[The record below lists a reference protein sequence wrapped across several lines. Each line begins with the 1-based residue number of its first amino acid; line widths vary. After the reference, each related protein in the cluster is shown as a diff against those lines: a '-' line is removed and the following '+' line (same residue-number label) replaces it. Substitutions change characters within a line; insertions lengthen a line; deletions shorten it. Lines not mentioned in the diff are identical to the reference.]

1 MRTTVIYIKAFFIFL
16 SISIGSQAQEV
27 STTITPLGSPINTK
41 KYTEY
46 APTLSA
52 DGQVMIFQSNN
63 NKYRVWYLYE
73 TRLGTN
79 GKWSKPRPINAIN
92 NFGQK
97 PRASNGFQ
105 TNFIATP
112 HLSADGNTLYFC
124 ATFSGGMGSKDIYV
138 SKRKS
143 NGNWGRPRNI
153 GAPVNTKASED
164 FPSISPEGDALYFA
178 RPNDKKKGTGSKKQQ
193 QTCYDLY
200 VAKKDAN
207 TGRWQTPQKL
217 PTGSIN
223 TGCEK
228 CPRIQSDGLTLVF
241 SSIRDGNT
249 HSGDF
254 DLYKA
259 VLSVKE
265 TDWEQLEVVTP
276 LNTPGFDQFATVI
289 EPQAASGSKSAP
301 SVYYNAQGKRTPDIF
316 SASPLPTMLR
326 LQKVINTSG
335 KVIAKSKTSSLTYVA
350 NNTTL
355 KVYLLEA
362 DRADKPYLL
371 KTIKVDEATGGFA
384 LPLRFGYNYLL
395 EASAGE
401 DYEVT
406 QKRLALKDWTSLEYA
421 LKTPLILI
429 KKEKAISNE
438 AMIAKNNTNTST
450 TTPSSNAIS
459 SAQKTLLINPKTGEI
474 ISLAELQKRARKGL
488 AVSNGV
494 SGAGQT
500 MVTSPSKASKK
511 GTLPTRGEI
520 LAAYP
525 EYEMFDGK
533 QQQVASSSA
542 QNRKPN
548 KQKLKLALTRLQ
560 FPHLRFAYKSSELSS
575 QSKAYLENILGLLK
589 TSPKATLQIDA
600 HTDHT
605 GTWSSNMRLSEK
617 RAQVVKAF
625 LVQKGI
631 AEGRLMTKAYGEGKP
646 LVWRTDTTSQ
656 EKNRRVEV
664 RFLK

>member
-1 MRTTVIYIKAFFIFL
+1 MRRTVIYIKAFFIFL

-27 STTITPLGSPINTK
+27 STTITPLSGPINTK

-46 APTLSA
+46 SPTLSA
-52 DGQVMIFQSNN
+52 DGKVMIFQSNN

-73 TRLGTN
+73 SKLGN
-79 GKWSKPRPINAIN
+79 DGKWSKPKPLNAIN

-97 PRASNGFQ
+97 PCASNGFQ
-105 TNFIATP
+105 TDFIATP

-143 NGNWGRPRNI
+143 NGRWERPQNV
-153 GAPVNTKASED
+153 GATINTKASED

-178 RPNDKKKGTGSKKQQ
+178 RPNGKKKGVDSKT

-200 VAKKDAN
+200 IAKKDAT

-241 SSIRDGNT
+241 SSMRDGNT
-249 HSGDF
+249 HNGNF

-259 VLSVKE
+259 VLNVKE
-265 TDWEQLEVVTP
+265 TDWEQVEVVTP
-276 LNTPGFDQFATVI
+276 LNTPGFDQFATIV
-289 EPQAASGSKSAP
+289 EPQVSGSKSTP
-301 SVYYNAQGKRTPDIF
+301 NVYYNAQGKRTPDIF
-316 SASPLPTMLR
+316 SASPLPGMLR

-335 KVIAKSKTSSLTYVA
+335 KVIAKSKVSSLSYVA
-350 NNTTL
+350 SNTIL

-362 DRADKPYLL
+362 DRGDKPYLL
-371 KTIKVDEATGGFA
+371 KTIQVDEITGGFA

-395 EASAGE
+395 QASAGK
-401 DYEVT
+401 DYETT
-406 QKRLALKDWTSLEYA
+406 QKRLTLQDWTGLEYL
-421 LKTPLILI
+421 LKAPLILI

-438 AMIAKNNTNTST
+438 IIAKSNTGGSIGKENFST
-450 TTPSSNAIS
+450 TTNPNTIS
-459 SAQKTLLINPKTGEI
+459 SAQKTLLINPKTGEV
-474 ISLAELQKRARKGL
+474 ISLAELQKRSRKGL
-488 AVSNGV
+488 AISNGV
-494 SGAGQT
+494 SGTGQKT
-500 MVTSPSKASKK
+500 VTSPKKAKKK
-511 GTLPTRGEI
+511 GTPTRGEI

-533 QQQVASSSA
+533 QQQSSST
-542 QNRKPN
+542 QN
-548 KQKLKLALTRLQ
+548 KQKFKLERLQ
-560 FPHLRFAYKSSELSS
+560 FPHLRFAYKSAELSN
-575 QSKAYLENILGLLK
+575 QSKAYLENILMILK
-589 TSPKATLQIDA
+589 ASPKATLQIDA

-605 GTWSSNMRLSEK
+605 GTWSSNLRLSEK
-617 RAQVVKAF
+617 RAQIVKAF

-631 AEGRLMTKAYGEGKP
+631 EEVRLMTKSYGEGKP
-646 LVWRTDTTSQ
+646 LVWKTDAAGQ
-656 EKNRRVEV
+656 QKNRRVEV

>member
-1 MRTTVIYIKAFFIFL
+1 MRRTVIYIKAFFIFL
-16 SISIGSQAQEV
+16 SISISSQAQEL
-27 STTITPLGSPINTK
+27 STTITPLGSSINTK

-52 DGQVMIFQSNN
+52 GGKVMIFQSNN

-73 TRLGTN
+73 SRLDDN
-79 GKWSKPRPINAIN
+79 GKWSKPKGIDAIN

-97 PRASNGFQ
+97 PRVSNGFQ
-105 TNFIATP
+105 TDFIATP

-143 NGNWGRPRNI
+143 NGSWERPQNI
-153 GAPVNTKASED
+153 GAPINTEASED

-178 RPNDKKKGTGSKKQQ
+178 RPNGKKKGTDRKK

-200 VAKKDAN
+200 VSKKDAT

-241 SSIRDGNT
+241 SSMRESNT
-249 HSGDF
+249 HPGDF

-265 TDWEQLEVVTP
+265 TGWEQVEVVTP
-276 LNTPGFDQFATVI
+276 LNTPGFDQFVTVI
-289 EPQAASGSKSAP
+289 EQADNSKSNA
-301 SVYYNAQGKRTPDIF
+301 SVYYNTQGKRSSDIF
-316 SASPLPTMLR
+316 SASPLPEMLR

-335 KVIAKSKTSSLTYVA
+335 QVIARSKRSSLSYVA
-350 NNTTL
+350 HNTIL

-362 DRADKPYLL
+362 NQGDKPYLL
-371 KTIKVDEATGGFA
+371 KTIQVDEGTGGFA
-384 LPLRFGYNYLL
+384 LPLRFGYDYLL
-395 EASAGE
+395 RASAGE
-401 DYEVT
+401 DYET
-406 QKRLALKDWTSLEYA
+406 IQKRLALKDWTSLEYA
-421 LKTPLILI
+421 LKAPLVLI

-438 AMIAKNNTNTST
+438 VVIAKENNTKPLATR
-450 TTPSSNAIS
+450 IS
-459 SAQKTLLINPKTGEI
+459 STAKSAEKTLLINPKTGEI
-474 ISLAELQKRARKGL
+474 ISVAELQKRARKGL
-488 AVSNGV
+488 EVSNGV
-494 SGAGQT
+494 SVTGQT
-500 MVTSPSKASKK
+500 TVTSSQKASKQ
-511 GTLPTRGEI
+511 GTSPTRGEI

-525 EYEMFDGK
+525 EYEMFDGE
-533 QQQVASSSA
+533 QSSQKSR
-542 QNRKPN
+542 QN
-548 KQKLKLALTRLQ
+548 KQKLKFKLERLQ
-560 FPHLRFAYKSSELSS
+560 FPHLRFAYKSAALSS
-575 QSKAYLENILGLLK
+575 QSKAYLENILTLLK
-589 TSPKATLQIDA
+589 TSPKTTLQIDA

-605 GTWSSNMRLSEK
+605 GTWASNMRLSEK

-625 LVQKGI
+625 LVQNGI
-631 AEGRLMTKAYGEGKP
+631 DKSRLMTKAYGEGKP
-646 LVWRTDTTSQ
+646 LVWRTDTASQ

-664 RFLK
+664 RFLE